1 MALEMSASL
10 NSKVDRLRSD
20 YTRITGNPFV
30 YFFCPVL
37 YKDEEAQLCKGH
49 IVPQGFARSS
59 RAWTVQRQDVDN
71 FYGTSFEDDFLAIQY
86 RIEGQ
91 SPDQVVTDET
101 LARRFRPKIFLE
113 GKAVDHFIAHD
124 AVPGHFTPLEFHSN
138 GKCVL
143 LGLKMARHDAAGAV
157 GHKLEIQI
165 EKDAR
170 IPAVVSLIK
179 AAHLT
184 LFHMLGYRYALSA
197 AGHFV
202 GRQILGEFFLRGQ
215 GKPRAEVAEEA
226 LVFFR
231 QFAHM
236 VRPVQSHPDLKGTA
250 TDRTVL
256 LCWGGD
262 SLAWALTVFV
272 RTSRVLH
279 AVLIPVLESPETAAI
294 FNGFLEDQNESI
306 DVSYCRLG
314 AESWAVEPGV
324 QTLAWPKRGTLYP

>member
-1 MALEMSASL
+1 MRPSVK
-10 NSKVDRLRSD
+10 SKIRRLRAD
-20 YTRITGNPFV
+20 YARATGKPFV

-37 YKDEEAQLCKGH
+37 FKDENAELCVAH
-49 IVPQGFARSS
+49 VVPKAFPHSP
-59 RAWTVQRQDVDN
+59 RAWTVQRKDVDS
-71 FYGTSFEDDFLAIQY
+71 FYGTNFEDDFLAIQY

-91 SPDQVVTDET
+91 SPGQVLTDET
-101 LARRFRPKIFLE
+101 LSRRFRPKIFLE
-113 GKAVDHFIAHD
+113 GKVVDHFIVHD
-124 AVPGHFTPLEFHSN
+124 AVPGDFTPVEFRSD
-138 GKCVL
+138 GKSVL
-143 LGLKMARHDAAGAV
+143 LGLKIARHDAARAAGR
-157 GHKLEIQI
+157 KLEIQI

-170 IPAVVSLIK
+170 IPTLVSLIK

-184 LFHMLGYRYALSA
+184 LFEMLGYRYALSA

-202 GRQILGEFFLRGQ
+202 GRQMLGEFFLRSH
-215 GKPRAEVAEEA
+215 GKPRAEVADEA

-256 LCWGGD
+256 ICWGGD

-279 AVLIPVLESPETAAI
+279 AVLIPVLESPEGAEM
-294 FNGFLEDQNESI
+294 FNRFLQSQNESI
-306 DVSYCRLG
+306 DVSYCHLG
-314 AESWAVEPGV
+314 RESWEVHPGV
-324 QTLAWPKRGTLYP
+324 QTVNWPKATTLYP

>member
-1 MALEMSASL
+1 MAWNMRPSVK
-10 NSKVDRLRSD
+10 SKIERLRTD
-20 YTRITGNPFV
+20 YARATGKPFV
-30 YFFCPVL
+30 YFFCPML
-37 YKDEEAQLCKGH
+37 FKDENAELCIAH
-49 IVPQGFARSS
+49 VVPKAFPGSP
-59 RAWTVQRQDVDN
+59 RACTVQRKDVDS
-71 FYGTSFEDDFLAIQY
+71 FYGTNFEDDFLAIQY

-91 SPDQVVTDET
+91 SPGQVVTDKT
-101 LARRFRPKIFLE
+101 LSRRFRPRIFLE
-113 GKAVDHFIAHD
+113 GKSVDHFVVHD
-124 AVPGHFTPLEFHSN
+124 ALPGDFTPVEFHSD

-143 LGLKMARHDAAGAV
+143 LGLKMAPHDAAGAV

-170 IPAVVSLIK
+170 IPSVVSLIK

-184 LFHMLGYRYALSA
+184 LFYMLGYRYALSA

-202 GRQILGEFFLRGQ
+202 GRQILGEFFLRSRGQ
-215 GKPRAEVAEEA
+215 PRAEVADEA

-256 LCWGGD
+256 VCWGGD

-279 AVLIPVLESPETAAI
+279 AVLIPVLESPDAAAM
-294 FNGFLEDQNESI
+294 FNDFLQNQNESI
-306 DVSYCRLG
+306 DMSYCRL
-314 AESWAVEPGV
+314 ARESWNVNPRV
-324 QTLAWPKRGTLYP
+324 HTLVWPKTGTLYP